1 MYIKS
6 SEKTTVSL
14 WKFEAEWLSNQGA
27 WWTCNPKGPSSSL
40 TSWLNSGYTV
50 SEIAP
55 KSLFSGCSLG
65 TGHQSILCLLCRIL
79 GLTFHSL
86 RPYFYSDMEPLSA
99 PFSATKWKPCVLGH
113 DLGKHHDWPVKTA
126 IVDLPI
132 SLKWNWKC
140 IFGNSLSPLGTQK
153 NDLSTASQTLLTGVT
168 LHLRCRLPER
178 WLDFS
183 GQSWVRLVSNTFHF

>member
-27 WWTCNPKGPSSSL
+27 WWTCNPKAPSSSL

-99 PFSATKWKPCVLGH
+99 PFSATKIFNENPVFWAMIWVSTMTGLLKQPLSICQSRWNEIGKAFSVIHWVL
-113 DLGKHHDWPVKTA
+113 
-126 IVDLPI
+126 
-132 SLKWNWKC
+132 
-140 IFGNSLSPLGTQK
+140 
-153 NDLSTASQTLLTGVT
+153 
-168 LHLRCRLPER
+168 
-178 WLDFS
+178 
-183 GQSWVRLVSNTFHF
+183 